1 MHLSKVSLVNY
12 RNFESAKFSFKA
24 GINTIIGENGS
35 GKTNLFRAIRL
46 LLDSNIYRAAHNLSE
61 IDFHR
66 KKTSWKGHWIIIS
79 LEFDELSPEE
89 AIQSLFIHQAAIMK
103 DPLISRASYNLFFR
117 PGKHIRKKL
126 SELKAG
132 DKASLEVLQNEI
144 SVDDY
149 ETIFTGRSEADFTN
163 SRQYR
168 EIVGDFDKVL
178 FPTVDSKYIGT
189 KIPHQLSISK
199 EVSFTFVKAL
209 RDVVSDFS
217 GNKQNPLLNLL
228 IRKSQQI
235 DKAKYADVTQA
246 ACNLNLDIEKLQD
259 VQDVR
264 NDIQAT
270 ISETA
275 GNAYAPAS
283 LHIKSELPSKAEK
296 LLQSLKLFVGETDES
311 YAGDINELSL
321 GGANLIYLTLKLL
334 EFKYQK
340 QKETSINFLLIEE
353 PEAHIHTHIQKTL
366 FENITYPNT
375 QIIYSTH
382 STQISEVSN
391 INSVNVL
398 ARKGRRCESYQPATG
413 LTPAEIRHLQRY
425 LDATRSSLLF
435 ARGVVL
441 VEGDAEEFI
450 IPVLFKKVVG
460 VSLDEL
466 GVSLI
471 NIRSTGFENIACVFH
486 KSRMK
491 RMCSIITDRDKAIGE
506 VAIHSTDSVSE
517 KKYKRKMSGSDIAGR
532 ARQVRL
538 EAFCKDNIYTNV
550 FYARH
555 TFEVDFL
562 QADNEYEVSKVV
574 EDVYS
579 DDDTKKQSRSEIAES
594 NIAISGKRVLAMAKY
609 AGKGWFAI
617 LLADQITEFT
627 NIPEYILEAI
637 YGASEKLSPANQIKI
652 LKHRARAI
660 LNHTY
665 FDHLHDLARSVEI
678 IVNSFENGEI
688 AYEDMMDELEGL
700 AGVEDPIIQLT
711 VES

>member
-12 RNFESAKFSFKA
+12 RNFESAKFSFKP
-24 GINTIIGENGS
+24 GINTVIGENGS

-46 LLDSNIYRAAHNLSE
+46 LLDSNIYRAAHDLSE
-61 IDFHR
+61 QDFHR
-66 KKTSWKGHWIIIS
+66 KKGSWKGHWIIIS
-79 LEFDELSPEE
+79 LEFDELSPDE
-89 AIQSLFIHQAAIMK
+89 AIQSLFIHQAAIMSG
-103 DPLISRASYNLFFR
+103 PTISKASYNLFFR
-117 PGKHIRKKL
+117 PNKHIRNKL

-132 DKASLEVLQNEI
+132 DEASLEALQNEI
-144 SVDDY
+144 SIDDY
-149 ETIFTGRSEADFTN
+149 ETVFTGRGEADFTN
-163 SRQYR
+163 SNQYR
-168 EIVGDFDKVL
+168 EIVGDFKKVI
-178 FPTVDSKYIGT
+178 FPSKDSKYIGT

-217 GNKQNPLLNLL
+217 GNRQNPLLNLL
-228 IRKSQQI
+228 TRKSQQI
-235 DKAKYADVTQA
+235 DKSKYSNVTQA

-264 NDIQAT
+264 NDIQTT

-283 LHIKSELPSKAEK
+283 LHIKSDLPSEAEK

-311 YAGDINELSL
+311 YAGDISELSL

-398 ARKGRRCESYQPATG
+398 ARKGKRCESYQPANG
-413 LTPAEIRHLQRY
+413 LNAEEIRHLQRY

-441 VEGDAEEFI
+441 IEGDAEEFI
-450 IPVLFKKVVG
+450 IPVLFKKVLG

-486 KSRMK
+486 KKRIK
-491 RMCSIITDRDKAIGE
+491 RMCSIITDRDKAIGD
-506 VAIHSTDSVSE
+506 VTIYRTDSITE
-517 KKYKRKMSGSDIAGR
+517 EKYKKKMRGSDEAGL
-532 ARQVRL
+532 ARQARL
-538 EAFCKDNIYTNV
+538 EAYCKDNFYTNT
-550 FYARH
+550 FYAQH

-562 QADNEYEVSKVV
+562 RADNEYEIDDVIDS
-574 EDVYS
+574 VYS
-579 DDDTKKQSRSEIAES
+579 DDETKTKSRSEIADTD
-594 NIAISGKRVLAMAKY
+594 IAISGKRVLAMAKY

-617 LLADQITEFT
+617 LLADKITEIT

-637 YGASEKLSPANQIKI
+637 FNAFEDISATSRIKI
-652 LKHRARAI
+652 LKHRAKAI
-660 LNHTY
+660 LSTTY
-665 FDHLHDLARSVEI
+665 FDHLHDLARSIEV
-678 IVNSFENGEI
+678 IVQTFENGEI
-688 AYEDMMDELEGL
+688 AYDDLMDELEGL
-700 AGVEDPIIQLT
+700 VGEEDPILQLT
-711 VES
+711 VGA

>member
-1 MHLSKVSLVNY
+1 MHLSKVALVNY
-12 RNFESAKFSFKA
+12 RNFESAKFSFKP

-46 LLDSNIYRAAHNLSE
+46 LLDSNIYRAAHDLSE
-61 IDFHR
+61 LDFHR
-66 KKTSWKGHWIIIS
+66 KTTSWKGHWIVIS
-79 LEFDELSPEE
+79 LEFDDLSPEE
-89 AIQSLFIHQAAIMK
+89 SIQSLFIHQAAIMTGSA
-103 DPLISRASYNLFFR
+103 ISRASYNLLFR
-117 PGKHIRKKL
+117 PNKHIRKKL
-126 SELKAG
+126 SEIKPG
-132 DKASLEVLQNEI
+132 DKASLMALQDEI

-149 ETIFTGRSEADFTN
+149 ETIFTGRSDVDFTN
-163 SRQYR
+163 ADRYR

-178 FPTVDSKYIGT
+178 FPAVDSKHIGT
-189 KIPHQLSISK
+189 RIPHQLSISK

-217 GNKQNPLLNLL
+217 GNRQNPLLNLL
-228 IRKSQQI
+228 TRKSQQI
-235 DKAKYADVTQA
+235 DKAKYASVTQA

-264 NDIQAT
+264 RDIQVT

-283 LHIKSELPSKAEK
+283 LHIKSDLPSEAEK

-382 STQISEVSN
+382 STQISEASN
-391 INSVNVL
+391 IETVNVL
-398 ARKGRRCESYQPATG
+398 ARKGKRCESYQPSTG
-413 LTPAEIRHLQRY
+413 LTPDEIRHLQRY

-441 VEGDAEEFI
+441 IEGDAEEFI
-450 IPVLFKKVVG
+450 IPVLFKKVLG

-486 KSRMK
+486 KSRIK
-491 RMCSIITDRDKAIGE
+491 RMCSIITDRDKAIGDMTIYE
-506 VAIHSTDSVSE
+506 NDSVAE
-517 KKYKRKMSGSDIAGR
+517 KKYKRKMKGSDAAGLT
-532 ARQVRL
+532 RQIRL
-538 EAFCKDNIYTNV
+538 EAYCKDNPYTNV
-550 FYARH
+550 FYAQH

-562 QADNEYEVSKVV
+562 KAENDYEVCGVV
-574 EDVYS
+574 DSVYS
-579 DDDTKKQSRSEIAES
+579 DDDTKKQSRSEIADGS
-594 NIAISGKRVLAMAKY
+594 IAISGKRVLAMAKY

-617 LLADQITEFT
+617 LLADQITENT
-627 NIPEYILEAI
+627 NIPEYILEAV
-637 YGASEKLSPANQIKI
+637 YGASEKLSAASRLKI
-652 LKHRARAI
+652 LKYRTNAI
-660 LNHTY
+660 LNSTY
-665 FDHLHDLARSVEI
+665 HKRLHDLARSVEVMI
-678 IVNSFENGEI
+678 QSHENGDVT
-688 AYEDMMDELEGL
+688 YDDMMDELKGL
-700 AGVEDPIIQLT
+700 VSDEDPIIQLT